1 MRIRTVYFKVS
12 DMNAALKFYSELLGQ
27 DAYRTSAVWSEFM
40 LGELRFG
47 LLTTK
52 NGEHP
57 VGNSVGNNCVPVF
70 EFDDDEFQ
78 RHIDKIKLMGVKV
91 VSDGLDDPGVESI
104 TFADPFGNEFEVS
117 KEHHRRE

>member
-12 DMNAALKFYSELLGQ
+12 DMNAAVKFYSALFGQ
-27 DAYRTSAVWSEFM
+27 DAYRTSAVWSEFL
-40 LGELRFG
+40 LGEVRFG

-57 VGNSVGNNCVPVF
+57 IGNSCVPVF
-70 EFDDDEFQ
+70 EFGDDEFQ
-78 RHIDKIKLMGVKV
+78 RHIDKIKLLGVTV

-104 TFADPFGNEFEVS
+104 TFTDPFGNEFEVS